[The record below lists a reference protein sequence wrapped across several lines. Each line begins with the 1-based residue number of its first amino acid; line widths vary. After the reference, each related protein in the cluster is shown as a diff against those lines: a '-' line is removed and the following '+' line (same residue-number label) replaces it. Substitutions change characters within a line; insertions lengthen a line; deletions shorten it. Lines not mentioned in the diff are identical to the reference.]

1 MSDLQIDF
9 SAPEVID
16 DPFPALHRLM
26 QEDPV
31 HWNDSLGGWCLS
43 RYDDVA
49 ATFIDKRY
57 SSARVAGFIKHA
69 PGLSDDLR
77 DALARVL
84 TLWLVFI
91 DPPDHTRL
99 RKLMN
104 KGFTVRA
111 VERLRP
117 TIAAR
122 VNELIDAVIDRGE
135 MDFIADFAYPL
146 PASVIADL
154 LGVPREDVDDL
165 KRWSDDLATYVLTS
179 RLNEDRHLTAARSA
193 KAMRDYFS
201 ALIEQRRRIP
211 GEGIIDDL
219 IAVRDGDDRLSEDE
233 LLASCI
239 LLLFAG
245 HETTTQLFGNG
256 MLALLR
262 NPDQMEDLRRNPHLA
277 ENAVEEILR
286 WDGPSL
292 SMTRVLTE
300 DVELHATTMKKGQ
313 RVYLFTAA
321 AGRDPRHFSDPDK
334 FDIRREN
341 ARKQINFGFGIHL
354 CLGAQLARAE
364 GQVALPILLERLGE
378 LRLLDDN
385 PPWSDSV
392 IIRGVK
398 SLPVGF
404 NAGKKF
410 E

>member
-1 MSDLQIDF
+1 
-9 SAPEVID
+9 
-16 DPFPALHRLM
+16 
-26 QEDPV
+26 
-31 HWNDSLGGWCLS
+31 
-43 RYDDVA
+43 
-49 ATFIDKRY
+49 
-57 SSARVAGFIKHA
+57 
-69 PGLSDDLR
+69 
-77 DALARVL
+77 
-84 TLWLVFI
+84 
-91 DPPDHTRL
+91 
-99 RKLMN
+99 
-104 KGFTVRA
+104 
-111 VERLRP
+111 
-117 TIAAR
+117 
-122 VNELIDAVIDRGE
+122 

-341 ARKQINFGFGIHL
+341 ARKHINFGFGIHL